1 MSSSSSNEEQ
11 PNQELDQ
18 MRERIRQ
25 YQEQVSQTAQLNRE
39 LQQKVDGLELEL
51 QVRSSLLSPLSPLP
65 AQNLQPAMSSV
76 ATLDENTVQQMIIN
90 SQAAL
95 EIKIKHLMDTVSTLT
110 QLIQTAPSRPLASPT
125 PLGTA
130 SLGIPGL
137 PSSSISNVL
146 GGPQS
151 NSTVILND
159 YAKAVE
165 VEQRKLS
172 DPVLTPA
179 CFQKDQFL
187 WIMRIQIY
195 IYTENF

>member
-1 MSSSSSNEEQ
+1 MSSSSNEAQ
-11 PNQELDQ
+11 LNQELER
-18 MRERIRQ
+18 MRELIRQ
-25 YQEQVSQTAQLNRE
+25 SQQQVSQTAQLNRE
-39 LQQKVDGLELEL
+39 LQQKVDELELEL
-51 QVRSSLLSPLSPLP
+51 QVRSSLQSPLSPLP

-76 ATLDENTVQQMIIN
+76 ATLDENTVLQQMIIN

-95 EIKIKHLMDTVSTLT
+95 EIKIKHLVDTVSTLT

-137 PSSSISNVL
+137 PSSSIPNVL

-151 NSTVILND
+151 NPTAILND
-159 YAKAVE
+159 YDKAVE

-179 CFQKDQFL
+179 AIRAWKLSFDV
-187 WIMRIQIY
+187 Y
-195 IYTENF
+195 ANNPNEG